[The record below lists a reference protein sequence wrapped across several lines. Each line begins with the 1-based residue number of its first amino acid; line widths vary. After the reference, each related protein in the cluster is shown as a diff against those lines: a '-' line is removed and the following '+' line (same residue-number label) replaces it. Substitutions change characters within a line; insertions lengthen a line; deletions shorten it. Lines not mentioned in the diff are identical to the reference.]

1 MPASS
6 DRDVAAFVPVEIDSS
21 PVGCVE
27 GMAIE
32 LRGGRVLRLPAMAV
46 GQLAQLLRVV
56 EGGVNDGGM
65 SGRKAGAA

>member
-1 MPASS
+1 
-6 DRDVAAFVPVEIDSS
+6 VE
-21 PVGCVE
+21 CVE

-56 EGGVNDGGM
+56 EGGVIEGGLG
-65 SGRKAGAA
+65 GRKAGAA